1 MLFGTI
7 KQDGGADKHT
17 NIYEFYVEHTTI
29 SRVGGR
35 ADIND
40 IKASGNCKIILQH
53 LKFLYTPLKATF
65 RCAEE
70 NVCYI
75 SSNQASYSSQ

>member
-7 KQDGGADKHT
+7 KQAGGADKHT
-17 NIYEFYVEHTTI
+17 NIYDFYVEHTTI

-40 IKASGNCKIILQH
+40 IKPGGNCKIMLFHSIWGS
-53 LKFLYTPLKATF
+53 FTF
-65 RCAEE
+65 RLIAPFCFAE
-70 NVCYI
+70 N
-75 SSNQASYSSQ
+75 AF